1 MCRHKCLLK
10 FNNRRFL
17 GGLEAFGLIDGDLK
31 LFGSKLESD
40 DVQVPIGDLPLC
52 QGVISPSHLKPNYQF
67 DEIEEQLWGFELA
80 NEKQGFFASLFK
92 TIKAAF

>member
-1 MCRHKCLLK
+1 MLHVI
-10 FNNRRFL
+10 
-17 GGLEAFGLIDGDLK
+17 GVIDGDLK

-80 NEKQGFFASLFK
+80 NEKQGFFTSLFK

>member
-1 MCRHKCLLK
+1 MLHVI
-10 FNNRRFL
+10 
-17 GGLEAFGLIDGDLK
+17 GVIDGDLK